1 VTDYMKIAT
10 ILKSNLAITF
20 EQGEKVR
27 DRIIKRLYHGKRVTV
42 DCGGL
47 ICMTSDFVYP
57 ITDLLLLFSKEHLNE
72 NIRFTNISKTNAEL
86 IRRCIANTLNEKE
99 NDNKISE

>member
-1 VTDYMKIAT
+1 MKIAT
-10 ILKSNLAITF
+10 ILKSNLAVTI

-27 DRIIKRLYHGKRVTV
+27 NRIIKRLYHGKRVTV

-47 ICMTSDFVYP
+47 ICMTSNFLYP
-57 ITDLLLLFSKEHLNE
+57 ITDLLFLYPKEYLNE
-72 NIRFTNISKTNAEL
+72 NVRFTNISKSNAEL
-86 IRRCIANTLNEKE
+86 LRQCIANTLNEKE